1 MSHTHTSPFS
11 QEKSFIQIQN
21 GLTSVTGSFLFLFFL
36 ATPAL
41 MGLRKTKQHPRRMA
55 TMPSV
60 CARWCRWARAG
71 GLTPGTISRQEVWS
85 ASMWCRCDVTSSST
99 CSRHSFIITP
109 LEFSESPR
117 NLSRYEVCVK
127 NGVSGLTYKCT
138 LQIHN
143 KIREKINMLSLGT

>member
-1 MSHTHTSPFS
+1 MHTLQLTSDFLKKTSNIQFSLLLFIYFIYLFIQSLTLSGDQLCQENLDNQRPLYSSKPNPNKECHTHTPPFS
-11 QEKSFIQIQN
+11 QEKTFIQIQN

-71 GLTPGTISRQEVWS
+71 GLTPGTISRQEV
-85 ASMWCRCDVTSSST
+85 
-99 CSRHSFIITP
+99 
-109 LEFSESPR
+109 
-117 NLSRYEVCVK
+117 
-127 NGVSGLTYKCT
+127 
-138 LQIHN
+138 
-143 KIREKINMLSLGT
+143 